1 MFQIIIED
9 LKKIQTVA
17 ATPCRSNDSDSTFE
31 QYVWSP
37 HFEWVLDNDGIFNNE
52 NVMPNIV
59 YVIWIELLD
68 ESSLL
73 NNDVLMKVTEI
84 VRPAYDQLPIYDAW
98 VLDNDGIFNN
108 ENVMPNIV
116 YVIWIELLDESSLLN
131 NDVLM
136 KVTEIVRPAYDQLPI
151 YDAPWNESEMP
162 ADAGLLSVHCLQ
174 NRPKN
179 KINPAAIYSGLVVWR
194 DMECRRIAL
203 WSVATGLVYF
213 RHQQCQNIAIGA
225 WLDFVVRI
233 RHGGVLEAHKLKYS
247 EIQMVPTREFEG
259 KAQICQKMKI
269 PENSP
274 EKDWI
279 WESDVVGK
287 VLVDSEQFKNS
298 VMDQWDDLAG
308 SIAYVWIS
316 CDQFNSTV
324 RWKFHSFVQPNEYT
338 ETEEDAENIERFA
351 DLVIL

>member
-1 MFQIIIED
+1 MYGAYYLGIVLEVFDGRIKVLRKNKIYQFSCEITTNIVPGSWINFS
-9 LKKIQTVA
+9 IQTVA

-37 HFEWVLDNDGIFNNE
+37 HFE
-52 NVMPNIV
+52 
-59 YVIWIELLD
+59 
-68 ESSLL
+68 
-73 NNDVLMKVTEI
+73 
-84 VRPAYDQLPIYDAW
+84 W